1 MSTQQLP
8 ASLAGKIIRPG
19 DDRFDDARQPWNLA
33 VPQRPAAVV
42 FPESA
47 QDVRAAVSFAASQGL
62 RIAAQGTG
70 HLARPLGPLADTILL
85 KTERLRGIRIDP
97 RLRTAQVAAGHIW
110 IDVVAAAAEHHLA
123 ALAGSSPDV
132 GVVGYTLGGG
142 LSFLGRKYGLA
153 ASNVTAVELVTADG
167 RLVRADRDHEP
178 DLFWALRGGGGSF
191 GIVTGIEFALFPH
204 ADVYAGVLWYPIE
217 RGHEVLHAW
226 RELTQDN
233 PPDELTT
240 VGRFVNFPPIP
251 DIPEPVRG
259 KSFVLVEV
267 FHLGEPV
274 QADKLLAGL
283 RALGPVN
290 DTVATVPIPAVSH
303 IHMDPEQPVPYAGDS
318 LLLDDL
324 PSTAVNAF
332 IEVSGA
338 NAAYPL
344 LSAEIRH
351 LGGELARPRPGN
363 GALAS
368 IDAQYVMHLVGLASE
383 PQVEAA
389 ITDQVAEVKRA
400 MAPWAS
406 PRMYLNFTETERPV
420 ELLWTEEAYRR
431 LRRIKA
437 QVDPNDMIRANHPV
451 PPAR

>member
-1 MSTQQLP
+1 MSIGNSTAEHDLN
-8 ASLAGKIIRPG
+8 ALRAGIAGQVSVPG
-19 DDRFDDARQPWNLA
+19 QTGYDQARQAWNLA
-33 VPQRPAAVV
+33 VDQRPDVV
-42 FPESA
+42 VVAESA
-47 QDVRAAVSFAASQGL
+47 SDVVTAIRYARAHGM
-62 RIAAQGTG
+62 RIAPQGTG
-70 HLARPLGPLADTILL
+70 HGAAPLDALDGAMLL
-85 KTERLRGIRIDP
+85 RTTPMRKVDIDP
-97 RLRTAQVAAGHIW
+97 ASRIARAEAGALWQDVMVPAAEHGLAGLAGFSPDLGVAGHI
-110 IDVVAAAAEHHLA
+110 
-123 ALAGSSPDV
+123 
-132 GVVGYTLGGG
+132 LGGG
-142 LSFLGRKYGLA
+142 LSWLGRCYGLA
-153 ASNVTAVELVTADG
+153 ANNVEAFELVTADG
-167 RLVRADRDHEP
+167 ELVRADAVSEP

-204 ADVYAGVLWYPIE
+204 ADMYAGVLWYPIE

-251 DIPEPVRG
+251 DIPEQIRG

-267 FHLGEPV
+267 FHLGKPV
-274 QADKLLAGL
+274 QADKWLAGL

-324 PSTAVNAF
+324 PSAAVNAF

-351 LGGELARPRPGN
+351 LGGELPGRVQETGRLRASTRSTSCTWSAWHRSRRSRRRLPTRSPRSSGRWRPGHPRGCTSTSPKRSARSSCSGPRRPT
-363 GALAS
+363 GACAISRRKS
-368 IDAQYVMHLVGLASE
+368 I
-383 PQVEAA
+383 
-389 ITDQVAEVKRA
+389 
-400 MAPWAS
+400 
-406 PRMYLNFTETERPV
+406 
-420 ELLWTEEAYRR
+420 
-431 LRRIKA
+431 
-437 QVDPNDMIRANHPV
+437 
-451 PPAR
+451 PAT